1 MFSVGDLTAAGVV
14 VTSVRGNEEVL
25 AHCPFHK
32 DTHPSFSANLRKG
45 VYLCFSCGESGRFS
59 KLGLSRNE
67 FVTFDSFRDL
77 LSGIDKK
84 ETPILKQL
92 FGLPYGFKIFNKPS
106 SDNPFY
112 LYLMER
118 GIKQETIEHFCIGYC
133 DGGTYRGRIIVPLP
147 VGFVA
152 RSIYSD
158 AISKKVFGR
167 NYKRYLFPL
176 GLPISTF
183 FFNYSPSTNMPILVE
198 GVFDALRVYS
208 LGFTSVISPFSCKVS
223 EEQIKLLCKYSSSVI
238 YIFFDG
244 DEAGCAGAQMAEE
257 KLRSI
262 FKIVKIVKI
271 SDGCDPGNLRNKNEI
286 KELLRNA
293 TVSSNKS
300 KDYENLQNLISL

>member
-1 MFSVGDLTAAGVV
+1 MYHVNDLLSLGIVV
-14 VTSVRGNEEVL
+14 KQVRGEEVL
-25 AHCPFHK
+25 AICPFH
-32 DTHPSFSANLRKG
+32 DDHTPSLSLNLRKG
-45 VYLCFSCGESGRFS
+45 VFCCFACNESGKFS
-59 KLGLSRNE
+59 KLGLSRDE

-77 LSGIDKK
+77 LSGIDKS

-92 FGLPYGFKIFNKPS
+92 FSLPREFRKFDGNPQ
-106 SDNPFY
+106 NPFY
-112 LYLMER
+112 QYLMGR
-118 GIKQETIEHFCIGYC
+118 GITDDTIRHFKIGYC
-133 DGGTYRGRIIVPLP
+133 DYGFYRGRIIVPFP

-152 RSIYSD
+152 RSIYNG
-158 AISKKVFGR
+158 IIGK
-167 NYKRYLFPL
+167 NHKRYLFPL

>member
-59 KLGLSRNE
+59 KLGLSRDE

-92 FGLPYGFKIFNKPS
+92 FGLPREFRKFDGDIN
-106 SDNPFY
+106 NPFHQY
-112 LYLMER
+112 LLDR
-118 GIKQETIEHFCIGYC
+118 GIIQKTIEHFNIGYC
-133 DGGTYRGRIIVPLP
+133 DSGFYRGRIIVPLP

-158 AISKKVFGR
+158 SISKKVFGR

-176 GLPISTF
+176 GLPISSMI
-183 FFNYSPSTNMPILVE
+183 FNYLPLLNMPLLVE

-238 YIFFDG
+238 YVFFDG

-257 KLRSI
+257 KLESI

-271 SDGCDPGNLRNKNEI
+271 SDGRDPGNLKNKNEI
-286 KELLRNA
+286 KKLLRSA

-300 KDYENLQNLISL
+300 KDYENLKNSISI